1 MLQCKYTYSQDTLIS
16 GKSCK
21 SLLLSQTIYL
31 MIKLMMEDV
40 MVNIA
45 LSTNGSKLC
54 SFFVKSVVGPH
65 DIWKQRQN
73 LITFWCRITKKIH
86 GEYHIFNQSEQSCLE
101 MLTNEAATFGT
112 WSTEEFCATKGILR
126 AFFRSI
132 VKNLLTPYPLFLL
145 FGTKNKDFLVCIWTP
160 FWRNFLNKLT
170 K

>member
-1 MLQCKYTYSQDTLIS
+1 MKSRLVYFSKQMLQCKYTYSQDTLLS

-31 MIKLMMEDV
+31 TIKLMMEDV

-45 LSTNGSKLC
+45 LSTNGAKLC
-54 SFFVKSVVGPH
+54 SFVVKSVVEPH

-101 MLTNEAATFGT
+101 MLTLDFALMVVA
-112 WSTEEFCATKGILR
+112 W
-126 AFFRSI
+126 FFESPRW
-132 VKNLLTPYPLFLL
+132 LFH
-145 FGTKNKDFLVCIWTP
+145 F
-160 FWRNFLNKLT
+160 
-170 K
+170 

>member
-45 LSTNGSKLC
+45 LSTNSSKLC

-65 DIWKQRQN
+65 DIWKQWQN
-73 LITFWCRITKKIH
+73 LITFLCRITKKIH
-86 GEYHIFNQSEQSCLE
+86 GECHIFNQSEQSCLE
-101 MLTNEAATFGT
+101 MLTFLTNESQILPPWLLCGFLRPPGDFFTFNQQNIKYLYVI
-112 WSTEEFCATKGILR
+112 WC
-126 AFFRSI
+126 
-132 VKNLLTPYPLFLL
+132 FLHIGPCR
-145 FGTKNKDFLVCIWTP
+145 FHNIPPCSVGSRP
-160 FWRNFLNKLT
+160 FACMS
-170 K
+170 

>member
-1 MLQCKYTYSQDTLIS
+1 MLQCKYTYSQDTLLS

-45 LSTNGSKLC
+45 LSTNGGKLC
-54 SFFVKSVVGPH
+54 SFVVKSVVEPH

-86 GEYHIFNQSEQSCLE
+86 GEYHIFINQSKAVLSCLDIR
-101 MLTNEAATFGT
+101 
-112 WSTEEFCATKGILR
+112 FCPHGGSLVFWVPQVII
-126 AFFRSI
+126 S
-132 VKNLLTPYPLFLL
+132 LLINQT
-145 FGTKNKDFLVCIWTP
+145 
-160 FWRNFLNKLT
+160 
-170 K
+170 